1 MNTGGLTT
9 CSGALLGCDNRQGVV
24 LIWDC
29 YRALQLLP
37 LRVEEQWQCVTE
49 AFGRCPCAC
58 SKPQCDRAT
67 QGCALAELDEH
78 RATPQPSPCPPI
90 SLGFTSLDGGQSSE
104 KVLAGLSG

>member
-37 LRVEEQWQCVTE
+37 LRVGQWHLEDVPVPAASPSVTE
-49 AFGRCPCAC
+49 P
-58 SKPQCDRAT
+58 PRAVLLLSWMNRDSHST
-67 QGCALAELDEH
+67 A
-78 RATPQPSPCPPI
+78 QPLPTHQPW
-90 SLGFTSLDGGQSSE
+90 FY
-104 KVLAGLSG
+104 LS